1 MARCGWAARRTWPLR
16 FGPHRVP
23 WLSATTLRP
32 RATAALCL
40 ALLLLGNALPA
51 RARTRALLSVVRL
64 SVANGELTIGDA
76 ALGMAVRVGGSPLH
90 IAVLGAGGRAL
101 IHGEAGLSTLSF
113 TVDRAVL
120 VRLLPGHRITGS
132 PTNPVAVHVLRLLR
146 WQAIAG
152 GASLV
157 AVTDDL
163 LGRAARVVVHL
174 TTPGVLEITATLAD
188 DRGVVSAELAVPS
201 AADEHFFGMGEQFGG
216 VDQRGQ
222 RVGVLVQDGMT
233 TIRPKGGYAPAPFF
247 ISTRGY
253 GVYLAGSRPS
263 QFALDAAPE
272 TMRWRIDAQSPS
284 LALYL
289 LDGPLPADVLVRYAD
304 LTGHPPMPPPWTLG
318 VWKTAIGGQA
328 RVLAEAHRLRAA
340 HIPISVI
347 WSYDAT
353 DETVKLGWPYPNFA
367 RIPPGPYPDL
377 PGFTAA
383 LHHEGYQALGYLAPE
398 FTRSRAGF
406 AYPASRGYFVRSS
419 GGHIYLLDLTNHAA
433 LAWWE
438 TNERQI
444 LTRLGFDG
452 WLLDLGDR
460 LPPAARFA
468 NGQGA
473 VEMANR
479 YPLLLAQAAKDV
491 MRAVKP
497 DALFV
502 MRSGFSGVQGL
513 QPAVWAGDQRANWS
527 ATQGLPA
534 AISAGL
540 SWGISGEPF
549 WGSDIGGYLD
559 GGLPQAQ
566 QEELWM
572 RWLEFS
578 ALSPIMRDQLGNK
591 GFDAIYLW
599 SNARTQAAFRSYAQF
614 HQSLFPYLYAAA
626 RTAHLTGTPIMRH
639 LFLAYPHDAGVYGL
653 SDEYLLGPDL
663 LVAPVIVPGAR
674 TRRVYLPAGIWINYG
689 SGAVYH
695 GGRMVAVAA
704 PIDRIP
710 IFVRGGAVLPT
721 LADPSDTLAPATDRA
736 VRRAGDNLALRLY
749 PGGGGEQITLADGTL
764 ISMQVGASE
773 TRLRIAGPARRYHL
787 TLPLARMPRG
797 VALDGHR
804 MLRRGPAPAWRY
816 NVRAGLLQVDLRVSR
831 GTLVVTVAL

>member
-1 MARCGWAARRTWPLR
+1 M
-16 FGPHRVP
+16 
-23 WLSATTLRP
+23 SAITLRP
-32 RATAALCL
+32 RAAALCL
-40 ALLLLGNALPA
+40 ALLLLGSALPA
-51 RARTRALLSVVRL
+51 RARPLTLPNVVRL
-64 SVANGELTIGDA
+64 SVANGELTIADA
-76 ALGMAVRVGGSPLH
+76 TLGTTVRIGGSPLH
-90 IAVLGAGGRAL
+90 IAVLGAGARSL
-101 IHGEAGLSTLSF
+101 IHGEAGLGTLSF
-113 TVDRAVL
+113 AVDRAVL
-120 VRLLPGHRITGS
+120 ARPLPGRRVPGTS
-132 PTNPVAVHVLRLLR
+132 RNSVAVQVLRLLR

-157 AVTDDL
+157 AATDDP
-163 LGRAARVVVHL
+163 LGRTARIAVHL
-174 TTPGVLEITATLAD
+174 TAPGVVEITAALSD
-188 DRGVVSAELAVPS
+188 DRGVVSAGLAVPS

-216 VDQRGQ
+216 VDQHGR

-247 ISTRGY
+247 VSTCGY

-263 QFALDAAPE
+263 RFALDAAPE
-272 TMRWRIDAQSPS
+272 PTRWRIEAQSPS
-284 LALYL
+284 LDLYL
-289 LDGPLPADVLVRYAD
+289 LDGPLPADVLARYAD

-347 WSYDAT
+347 WSYDAA
-353 DETVKLGWPYPNFA
+353 DEAVKLGWPYANFA

-377 PGFTAA
+377 PAFTAA
-383 LHHEGYQALGYLAPE
+383 LHREGYQALGYLAPE

-406 AYPASRGYFVRSS
+406 AYPAAHGYYVRGS
-419 GGHIYLLDLTNHAA
+419 GGHIYLLDLTNPAA

-438 TNERQI
+438 GNERQI

-473 VEMANR
+473 TEIANR
-479 YPLLLAQAAKDV
+479 YPLLLAQAALDV
-491 MRAVKP
+491 VRAVKP

-572 RWLEFS
+572 RWLEFG

-591 GFDAIYLW
+591 GFEAIYLW
-599 SNARTQAAFRSYAQF
+599 SNARTQAAFSAYAQL
-614 HQSLFPYLYAAA
+614 HHALFPYLYAAA
-626 RTAHLTGTPIMRH
+626 RTAHLTGMPIIRH
-639 LFLAYPHDAGVYGL
+639 LFLAYPHDPRVYGL
-653 SDEYLLGPDL
+653 DDEYLLGPDL
-663 LVAPVIVPGAR
+663 LVAPVIVHGA
-674 TRRVYLPAGIWINYG
+674 TSKRVYLPAGAWIDYW
-689 SGAVYH
+689 SGAQYN

-704 PIDRIP
+704 PLDRIP
-710 IFVRGGAVLPT
+710 IFVRGGALLPT
-721 LADPSDTLAPATDRA
+721 LADPGDTLAPATDPA
-736 VRRAGDNLALRLY
+736 VRRAGDDLALRLY
-749 PGGGGEQITLADGTL
+749 PGGGEQVTLADGTVL
-764 ISMQVGASE
+764 AAQVGASE
-773 TRLRIAGPARRYHL
+773 TRLRIAGPARRYRL
-787 TLPLARMPRG
+787 TLPLAHAPRS
-797 VALDGHR
+797 VTLDGHP
-804 MLRRGPAPAWRY
+804 MPKGGTSPAWQY
-816 NVRAGLLQVDLRVSR
+816 DARAGLLQIDLRASQ
-831 GTLVVTVAL
+831 GTLVLAVTT

>member
-1 MARCGWAARRTWPLR
+1 MLLVLA
-16 FGPHRVP
+16 
-23 WLSATTLRP
+23 SALQ
-32 RATAALCL
+32 
-40 ALLLLGNALPA
+40 A
-51 RARTRALLSVVRL
+51 RARTFAVLSVVRL

-76 ALGMAVRVGGSPLH
+76 ALAMAVRIGGSPLR
-90 IAVLGAGGRAL
+90 IAVLGAGGRSL
-101 IHGEAGLSTLSF
+101 IHGEAGLGTLSF

-120 VRLLPGHRITGS
+120 VRILPSHRIPST

-157 AVTDDL
+157 AATDDP
-163 LGRAARVVVHL
+163 LGRTARVVVHL
-174 TTPGVLEITATLAD
+174 TTPGVVEITAALAD
-188 DRGVVSAELAVPS
+188 ERGVVSAGLAIPS
-201 AADEHFFGMGEQFGG
+201 ATDEHFFGMGEQFGG
-216 VDQRGQ
+216 VDQRGR

-247 ISTRGY
+247 VSTRGY

-263 QFALDAAPE
+263 RFALDAAPE
-272 TMRWRIDAQSPS
+272 TTRWRIDSQSTS
-284 LALYL
+284 LQVYL
-289 LDGPLPADVLVRYAD
+289 LDGPLPADVLARYAD

-318 VWKTAIGGQA
+318 VWKTAIGGQE

-353 DETVKLGWPYPNFA
+353 DEAVKLGWPYPNFA

-383 LHHEGYQALGYLAPE
+383 LHREGYQALGYLAPE
-398 FTRSRAGF
+398 FTRSRQGF
-406 AYPASRGYFVRSS
+406 AYPASHGYFVRGS
-419 GGHIYLLDLTNHAA
+419 GHIYLLDLTNPAA

-438 TNERQI
+438 GSERQI

-473 VEMANR
+473 AEMANR

-491 MRAVKP
+491 VRAVKP

-572 RWLEFS
+572 RWLEFG
-578 ALSPIMRDQLGNK
+578 AFSPIMRDQLGNK

-599 SNARTQAAFRSYAQF
+599 SNARTQAAFRAYAQL
-614 HQSLFPYLYAAA
+614 HQALFPYLYAAA
-626 RTAHLTGTPIMRH
+626 RAAHLTGMPIIRH
-639 LFLAYPHDAGVYGL
+639 LFLAYPHDPYVYGL
-653 SDEYLLGPDL
+653 DDEYLLGPDL
-663 LVAPVIVPGAR
+663 LVAPVIVHGA
-674 TRRVYLPAGIWINYG
+674 TSKRVYLPGGTWIDYW
-689 SGAVYH
+689 SGGQYN
-695 GGRMVAVAA
+695 GGRMVTVPA
-704 PIDRIP
+704 PLDRIP
-710 IFVRGGAVLPT
+710 IFVRGGALLPT
-721 LADPSDTLAPATDRA
+721 LADPGDTLAPATDPA
-736 VRRAGDNLALRLY
+736 VRRAGDDLALRLY
-749 PGGGGEQITLADGTL
+749 PGGGEQITLADGTQL
-764 ISMQVGASE
+764 SAQVSAHA
-773 TRLRIAGPARRYHL
+773 TRLRLAGPARRYRV
-787 TLPLARMPRG
+787 TLPLVRPPRG
-797 VALDGHR
+797 VALDGHP
-804 MLRRGPAPAWRY
+804 LSRGGASPAWRY
-816 NVRAGLLQVDLRVSR
+816 DARTGLLHVDLRAGR
-831 GTLVVTVAL
+831 GMLVVAVTT